1 MDVEKIKTESD
12 RYLDENLTDLW
23 EIAQQVHC
31 NPELAYHEY
40 MACQL
45 QCDYLAKKGFE
56 VKRNIAG
63 LDTAFVA
70 KYGNGKP
77 TIAILSEY
85 DALPEL
91 GHGCGHNLICTS
103 ALGAGIIAKKFL
115 EENPQ
120 NGTLLVIGTPAEESG
135 GGKIQMLKEKV
146 FDDVDAVIMQHPT
159 SDLTRLA
166 GECMSSM
173 RMHFEF
179 IGKAAH
185 AGSHPDEGINA
196 LSSANLFVVASN
208 MWRQQFKGVVHLS
221 TIIDQGGV
229 STGQIPA
236 YASVLCSLSAFNLK
250 ELKNNLDRLVKCAK
264 CCAEAMGCEFKYE
277 ITEGYQGRVP
287 NAVLS
292 NSCRKELEKLN
303 EPLLDGMPYDFGGE
317 DVGNVSRIIPV
328 CMPYVTIH
336 PEYKISNHT
345 PKFRELANSDKGLHC
360 LEIASKA
367 MGRTVIEWFVNP
379 SIIDQAKQELKERL
393 EKE

>member
-1 MDVEKIKTESD
+1 MIVNKKEYDS
-12 RYLDENLTDLW
+12 YLEQNLNDLW
-23 EIAQQVHC
+23 AIAQQVHC
-31 NPELAYHEY
+31 NPELAYQEHI
-40 MACQL
+40 ACKL
-45 QCDYLAKKGFE
+45 QCDYLKNKGFE
-56 VKRNIAG
+56 VKKGVVG
-63 LDTAFVA
+63 LETAYVA
-70 KYGNGKP
+70 KYGYGKP
-77 TIAILSEY
+77 VVAILSEY

-103 ALGAGIIAKKFL
+103 ALGAGIVVKKYL
-115 EENPQ
+115 QDNPG
-120 NGTLLVIGTPAEESG
+120 NGTVLVIGTPAEESG
-135 GGKIQMLKEKV
+135 GGKIQMLEKGI
-146 FDDVDAVIMQHPT
+146 FDSVDAVILQHPT

-196 LSSANLFVVASN
+196 LSAANLFIVAAN
-208 MWRQQFKGVVHLS
+208 MWRQQFKGIIHLS

-236 YASVLCSLSAFNLK
+236 YSSVLCSLSAFNLK
-250 ELKNNLDRLVKCAK
+250 ELKLNLDRLVNCAK
-264 CCAEAMGCEFKYE
+264 SCAEAMGCEFKST

-287 NAVLS
+287 NSVLS
-292 NSCRKELEKLN
+292 KSCRKELEELN

-317 DVGNVSRIIPV
+317 DVGNISRVIPI

-336 PEYKISNHT
+336 PEFKISNHT
-345 PKFRELANSDKGLHC
+345 PLFREYANSERGLRC

-367 MGRTVIEWFVNP
+367 MGRTVIEWFENP
-379 SIIDQAKQELKERL
+379 SIIDDAKQELKERL